1 MCGKYFVEEICTV
14 STFAFFWRQLHLKP
28 RRMAGLKHRRQT
40 DTDVTPPHTDPH
52 SSAFSSARKRLP
64 LELVPSRPAE
74 SAATDHRGP
83 ASSFL
88 SNVDS
93 DTAIAQLRQAP
104 THFNSD
110 FLDSDIN
117 GFSAADPFDLMMGL
131 MNSSA
136 PGSPFLP
143 LDSPEPVP
151 IAPLPPAEVT
161 RARPALFSSLLRRMT
176 APRQAIP
183 TLCFMADFIGVR
195 DDIITSESCQE
206 DLLSCSFSP
215 SLILHSSCLC

>member
-1 MCGKYFVEEICTV
+1 
-14 STFAFFWRQLHLKP
+14 
-28 RRMAGLKHRRQT
+28 MAGLKHRRRG
-40 DTDVTPPHTDPH
+40 DPDATPPHTDFH
-52 SSAFSSARKRLP
+52 SSAFSSSRKRVLLAP
-64 LELVPSRPAE
+64 APSRPVEAG
-74 SAATDHRGP
+74 ADYHGP

-117 GFSAADPFDLMMGL
+117 GFSAADPFDLMMGA

-143 LDSPEPVP
+143 LDSPEHAPFV
-151 IAPLPPAEVT
+151 PLPPAEVK
-161 RARPALFSSLLRRMT
+161 RVRPTLFSSLLRRST
-176 APRQAIP
+176 APRQHAIP
-183 TLCFMADFIGVR
+183 TSCFMADFIGVR
-195 DDIITSESCQE
+195 DDIITTESCQE

-215 SLILHSSCLC
+215 CLILH